1 MAITTTKD
9 QDNIVTIT
17 MDLPGKPMNVLNDEL
32 MVPMAEAID
41 ALLADIDNVSGIIL
55 ASGKKDFIAG
65 ADIEMLIALDTSEKV
80 FDMVE
85 DMKAMLRKL
94 ETCGK
99 PVVAAL
105 NGTTLGGGYEVALAA
120 HHRICINNPRTQIGL
135 PEVKIGA
142 FPGGGATARLPRM
155 IGIQQAMP
163 LMLEGKTLNPEK
175 ALAAGLI
182 EELAMDADDLM
193 AKAKAWIKG
202 NPKAQA
208 PWDVKGFKFPGGD
221 ANNPRNVQMLAIA
234 PAMLHAKTW
243 GNYPAPENCMK
254 AITDGSRVDF
264 DTACRIESRLFAATI
279 ADQTSK
285 NMMSTLWFQL
295 NAIKR
300 GASRP
305 DGVPP
310 QKVAKLGVLGC
321 GLMGAGIAFVS
332 AKVGIEVVMKDV
344 TQEAADKG
352 KDWFKGVTDKLVA
365 RKRMTQEQANEILGR
380 MHPTG
385 DYDDLAGCDLVIE
398 AVFEDRELKA
408 GVTKATEAVLGA
420 DAVYS
425 SNTSTLPITGLA
437 EASRKPENFIGLH
450 FFSPVEKMPLVE
462 IIMGEKTN
470 DVTLAKA
477 FDYVQQIKKTP
488 IVVNDSRGFYTSR
501 VFSSYVNEGMAM
513 LAEGIDAQMIENA
526 GLMTGMPMAPLAL
539 TDEVAISLCHHI
551 MQQTAKDLEAEGK
564 PMPDTPAVAVVN
576 KMVEELKRPGKRSG
590 TGFYDYPEGGKK
602 SLWPGLK
609 EHFNATRTDV
619 DINELQERLL
629 FIQANETARCYE
641 ENVVCSLPDAN
652 IGSIFGWGFAPWTGG
667 TLQYIEHIGLD
678 RFIER
683 SQELAAQFG
692 ERFAPADILLS
703 MQKEGKNFK
712 YAV

>member
-1 MAITTTKD
+1 MAITTSKD

-41 ALLADIDNVSGIIL
+41 GIMADLDNVSGIIL

-65 ADIEMLIALDTSEKV
+65 ADIEMLLSLDSSQAV

-85 DMKAMLRKL
+85 GMKAMLRKL

-99 PVVAAL
+99 PVVAAM
-105 NGTTLGGGYEVALAA
+105 NGTTLGGGYEVALAT
-120 HHRICINNPRTQIGL
+120 HRRICINNPRAQIGL

-142 FPGGGATARLPRM
+142 FPGGGATVRLPRM
-155 IGIQQAMP
+155 IGIQAAMG
-163 LMLEGKTLNPEK
+163 LMLEGKTLKPEK

-182 EELAMDADDLM
+182 DELALNDEDLM
-193 AKAKAWIKG
+193 DKARAWIKA
-202 NPKAQA
+202 NPAVQA
-208 PWDVKGFKFPGGD
+208 PWDVKGFKMPGGD

-254 AITDGSRVDF
+254 AVTDGSRVDF
-264 DTACRIESRLFAATI
+264 DTASRIESRLFAATI

-305 DGVPP
+305 EGVPP
-310 QKVAKLGVLGC
+310 QKVTKLGVLGC
-321 GLMGAGIAFVS
+321 GMMGAGIAYVS

-344 TQEAADKG
+344 SQEAADKG
-352 KDWFKGVTDKLVA
+352 KDWFKGVTDKQVA
-365 RKRMTQEQANEILGR
+365 RKRMTQEKADEILGR
-380 MHPTG
+380 MHPTA
-385 DYDDLAGCDLVIE
+385 DYNDLAGCDLVIE

-408 GVTKATEAVLGA
+408 SVTQATEAVLA
-420 DAVYS
+420 EDAVYS
-425 SNTSTLPITGLA
+425 SNTSTLPITSLA
-437 EASRKPENFIGLH
+437 EASRNAANYIGLH

-462 IIMGEKTN
+462 IIMGEKTSPE
-470 DVTLAKA
+470 TLAKA

-526 GLMTGMPMAPLAL
+526 GLMTGMPVAPLAL

-551 MQQTAKDLEAEGK
+551 MTQTAKDLEAEGK
-564 PMPDTPAVAVVN
+564 PLPDTPAVAVVA
-576 KMVEELKRPGKRSG
+576 KMVEELDRPGKRSG
-590 TGFYDYPEGGKK
+590 KGFYDYSEGKK
-602 SLWPGLK
+602 ALWPGLK
-609 EHFNATRTDV
+609 EQFGATRTDV
-619 DINELQERLL
+619 DIKEMKERLL

-667 TLQYIEHIGLD
+667 TLQYIQHVGLD
-678 RFIER
+678 YFIER
-683 SQELAAQFG
+683 SQELASQFG
-692 ERFAPADILLS
+692 ERFKPADILLK
-703 MQKEGKNFK
+703 MQAEGTDFEYK
-712 YAV
+712 V

>member
-41 ALLADIDNVSGIIL
+41 GILVDIDNTSGIIL

-65 ADIEMLIALDTSEKV
+65 ADIEMLIALDTTEKV

-85 DMKAMLRKL
+85 NMKAMLRKL

-99 PVVAAL
+99 PVVAAM

-120 HHRICINNPRTQIGL
+120 HRRICINNPRTQIGL

-163 LMLEGKTLNPEK
+163 LMLEGKTLRPEK

-182 EELAMDADDLM
+182 EELAVDADDLM
-193 AKAKAWIKG
+193 AKAKAWIKA
-202 NPKAQA
+202 NPSAQA

-254 AITDGSRVDF
+254 AITEGSRVDF

-305 DGVPP
+305 EGVEPK
-310 QKVAKLGVLGC
+310 KVQKLGVLGC

-344 TQEAADKG
+344 SQEAAEKG
-352 KDWFKGVTDKLVA
+352 KDWFKGVTDKQVA
-365 RKRMTQEQANEILGR
+365 RKRMTQEKADEILGR

-408 GVTKATEAVLGA
+408 NVTQATEAVLGE
-420 DAVYS
+420 DAVFS

-462 IIMGEKTN
+462 IIKGEKTN
-470 DVTLAKA
+470 DETLALA
-477 FDYVQQIKKTP
+477 FDYVLQIKKTP

-551 MQQTAKDLEAEGK
+551 MAQTAKDMEAEGK
-564 PMPDTPAVAVVN
+564 TMPDTPAVAVVN
-576 KMVEELKRPGKRSG
+576 KMVEELDRPGKRA
-590 TGFYDYPEGGKK
+590 TKGFYDYPEGGKK
-602 SLWPGLK
+602 ALWPGLK
-609 EHFNATRTDV
+609 EHFNATRKDV

-641 ENVVCSLPDAN
+641 EDVVCSLPDAN
-652 IGSIFGWGFAPWTGG
+652 IGSIFGWGFAPWAGG
-667 TLQYIEHIGLD
+667 TLQYIEHVGLD

-692 ERFAPADILLS
+692 ERFKPADILLK
-703 MQKEGKNFK
+703 MQAEGKSFK
-712 YAV
+712 YEA

>member
-1 MAITTTKD
+1 MAITTHKD
-9 QDNIVTIT
+9 TNNIVTLT
-17 MDLPGKPMNVLNDEL
+17 MDLPGKPMNVLNQQL
-32 MVPMAEAID
+32 LAPMANAID
-41 ALLADIDNVSGIIL
+41 EVVADIDNVSGIIL

-65 ADIEMLIALDTSEKV
+65 ADIEMLLALDSSQQV
-80 FDMVE
+80 FQLVE

-99 PVVAAL
+99 PVVAAI
-105 NGTTLGGGYEVALAA
+105 NGTTLGGGYEVALAT
-120 HHRICINNPRTQIGL
+120 HHRVCLNNPRAQIGL

-142 FPGGGATARLPRM
+142 FPGGGATVRLPRM

-175 ALAAGLI
+175 ALAAGLVDQ
-182 EELAMDADDLM
+182 LAVNESDLM
-193 AKAKAWIKG
+193 DKARAWIKA
-202 NPKAQA
+202 NPSVQA

-221 ANNPRNVQMLAIA
+221 ANAPRNVQMLAIA

-243 GNYPAPENCMK
+243 GNYPAPSNCMK
-254 AITDGSRVDF
+254 AITEGSRVDF
-264 DTACRIESRLFAATI
+264 DTASRIESRLFAATI
-279 ADQTSK
+279 ADQVSK

-305 DGVPP
+305 ANVAPR
-310 QKVAKLGVLGC
+310 KVQKLGVLGC
-321 GLMGAGIAFVS
+321 GLMGAGIAYVS
-332 AKVGIEVVMKDV
+332 AKAGIDVVMKDV
-344 TQEAADKG
+344 SQEAADKG

-365 RKRMTQEQANEILGR
+365 RNRMSQAKANDILGR
-380 MHPTG
+380 MQPTG
-385 DYDDLAGCDLVIE
+385 DYNDLADCDLVIE

-408 GVTKATEAVLGA
+408 SVTQATEAVLGE
-420 DAVYS
+420 DAVFS

-437 EASRKPENFIGLH
+437 EASRKPANFVGLH

-462 IIMGEKTN
+462 IIKGEQTN
-470 DVTLAKA
+470 DETLALA
-477 FDYVQQIKKTP
+477 FDYVLQIKKTP

-501 VFSSYVNEGMAM
+501 VFSAYVNEGMAM
-513 LAEGIDAQMIENA
+513 LAEGIDAQIIENA
-526 GLMTGMPMAPLAL
+526 GLQTGMPMAPLAL

-551 MQQTAKDLEAEGK
+551 MTQTAKDLAAEGK
-564 PMPDTPAVAVVN
+564 PQPDVPAVNVVS
-576 KMVEELKRPGKRSG
+576 KMVEALDRPGKRAG
-590 TGFYDYPEGGKK
+590 KGFYDYPENGKK
-602 SLWPGLK
+602 QLWPGLK
-609 EHFNATRTDV
+609 THFSATRKDV
-619 DINELQERLL
+619 DIAELKERLL

-683 SQELAAQFG
+683 SQALASQYG
-692 ERFAPADILLS
+692 ERFKPADILLK
-703 MQKEGKNFK
+703 MQAEGKNFR
-712 YAV
+712 YQP